1 MYFSLCNDNLL
12 KIPYILLENHIIERV
27 NSVKFL
33 GCYVDHRVYWHD
45 HINYISMCKSKGI
58 AMLRYTHGYFHV
70 YVKKL
75 IYFAY
80 IYPYIT
86 YCLPAWG
93 GTHVTHMNRILLLQK
108 KAIRLIFNVDYN
120 FHVATLAHSNNLLL
134 FNDIYVM
141 KLATVM
147 YAVYYN
153 NTAEIYILPTNLFM
167 LSIMNH
173 ELRNVEF
180 NFPVTYCR
188 TLCRQR
194 SVFIK
199 GIAIWNNLSV
209 VLKRDPNIIKFKAN
223 LCKYLICLY

>member
-1 MYFSLCNDNLL
+1 
-12 KIPYILLENHIIERV
+12 
-27 NSVKFL
+27 
-33 GCYVDHRVYWHD
+33 
-45 HINYISMCKSKGI
+45 MCMSKGI
-58 AMLRYTHGYFHV
+58 AILRYTYGYFPV

-80 IYPYIT
+80 IYPYIM

-93 GTHVTHMNRILLLQK
+93 GTHATHLNRILLLQK

-120 FHVATLAHSNNLLL
+120 FHVATLVHSNNLLL

-147 YAVYYN
+147 HAVYYN
-153 NTAEIYILPTNLFM
+153 NTAEKYILPTNLFM
-167 LSIMNH
+167 FPIMNH
-173 ELRNVEF
+173 ELHNVEF

-188 TLCRQR
+188 TSCRQR